1 MQAKNV
7 IITLIVILGIFVFL
21 FIKFRLEPR
30 KKLTFNRNPSR
41 IEYTSFALCRM
52 ECYAINANSVT
63 TIFRNGKVMGRERRG
78 TCNVFKI
85 NTMTK
90 QAKNIYVV
98 VEQCGTV
105 ANVTDCYVANR
116 ELPCSCIDSENKPL
130 SYLKSSN

>member
-1 MQAKNV
+1 MKARNV
-7 IITLIVILGIFVFL
+7 IFSLVVILAIFVFL

-52 ECYAINANSVT
+52 ECYTINANSVT
-63 TIFRNGKVMGRERRG
+63 AIFRNGKVMRRDRKG
-78 TCNVFKI
+78 TCNVFTI

-90 QAKNIYVV
+90 QGKDIYVI

-105 ANVTDCYVANR
+105 GKVVDCYIANR
-116 ELPCSCIDSENKPL
+116 EMPCNCIDNENKPL
-130 SYLKSSN
+130 SFLKSSN